1 MARRLVLTLLATWLA
16 LAQSGL
22 ILRDENEVDG
32 EGDAED
38 EIDLSHLG
46 MGIYGEPDESVGERV
61 SQYNPETDSVNPE
74 ELGTYVDGDILIA
87 RPAGRNGLADKSTR
101 WPGAVVPF
109 VISGDFRANE
119 MQLIEDAFNEYHK
132 KTCVKFKPRMGEK
145 DYISIESSKS
155 GCWSSVGRIGGRQE
169 VNLQIPG
176 CTTKVGTIVHELMHA
191 VGFLHE
197 QNRSE
202 RDDWVKIQTQNI
214 QRGTETNFLKAKSG
228 TTDAFGVKYDYG
240 SVMHYS
246 ATAFSSNG
254 QPTIIAKYPITGA
267 TMGQREGFS
276 RSDIEKIN
284 RMYRCGG
291 DSAGTGPPIS
301 LPYPP
306 VPSSPPLGLLPSGP
320 NGYYPP
326 APNGYPGT
334 YPYPWGPGVPQTY
347 PLPGVYPNQGPYGD
361 YYSNDD
367 EDKEVAGVVE
377 VDD

>member
-254 QPTIIAKYPITGA
+254 QPTIIAKKSGGNR
-267 TMGQREGFS
+267 MGQRNGFS
-276 RSDIEKIN
+276 QGDIDKIN
-284 RMYRCGG
+284 KMYGCKGVTGG
-291 DSAGTGPPIS
+291 ALVSTKPTRPARPVKKPAGNGPTGAQVVGFIGNLIGAAFGDNETESA
-301 LPYPP
+301 L
-306 VPSSPPLGLLPSGP
+306 
-320 NGYYPP
+320 
-326 APNGYPGT
+326 
-334 YPYPWGPGVPQTY
+334 
-347 PLPGVYPNQGPYGD
+347 
-361 YYSNDD
+361 
-367 EDKEVAGVVE
+367 
-377 VDD
+377 